1 MVPAI
6 LVVGLRTS
14 NKGSGSKAGQMEPST
29 RAIIKKG
36 KNMALVNS
44 SGKMDRT
51 MMGNSTIIISTERV
65 SISGLMAGSM
75 SALGK
80 TIKWTAV
87 SYFWFLKILGGI
99 FSWPD
104 GRRYEGDYRDDKK
117 DGNGVFSWNDGR
129 KYEGQWANGKQHGEG
144 KHN

>member
-1 MVPAI
+1 MWTETSTKGSGARTVRTETANTRTLMVPAI
-6 LVVGLRTS
+6 LVAGSRTS

-51 MMGNSTIIISTERV
+51 MMGNSIIIISTERV

-75 SALGK
+75 WALGK

-87 SYFWFLKILGGI
+87 
-99 FSWPD
+99 
-104 GRRYEGDYRDDKK
+104 
-117 DGNGVFSWNDGR
+117 N
-129 KYEGQWANGKQHGEG
+129 
-144 KHN
+144 